1 MADETRDVSGSEQMS
16 VVVRYVMDDMV
27 GVNVVHERFLG
38 FIRLE
43 EFDAK
48 SLAEKLANFLKSLG
62 VNLSDCIAQCYD
74 GLVRTF
80 LHTYIN

>member
-16 VVVRYVMDDMV
+16 VVVRYVVDDMV
-27 GVNVVHERFLG
+27 GVSVVHERFLD

-48 SLAEKLANFLKSLG
+48 SLAERLANFLQSLG
-62 VNLSDCIAQCYD
+62 VNLSDCISQCYD

-80 LHTYIN
+80 LCTYLN